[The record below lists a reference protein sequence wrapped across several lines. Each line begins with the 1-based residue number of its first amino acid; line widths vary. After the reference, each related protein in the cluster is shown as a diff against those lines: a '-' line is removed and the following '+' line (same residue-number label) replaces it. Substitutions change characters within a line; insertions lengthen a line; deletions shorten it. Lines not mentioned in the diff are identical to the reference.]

1 MKKIVLL
8 GPPGCGKGTQSELLV
23 EKNSFFQLSTGD
35 LLRNEVLDKNSF
47 LGKKIGELME
57 AGQLVSDDIVI
68 DIIIKKVSELRGK
81 SIIFDGFPRNLNQAK
96 VLDESLKNV
105 LLNLDNAILFEI
117 DYKILESRIEK
128 RIQEADKNQLR
139 KDDNLETLLNRIEVY
154 KESTLP
160 IIDYYEKNKILNRVN
175 GMESVEK
182 INLEILKII
191 S

>member
-35 LLRNEVLDKNSF
+35 LLRNEVLDKNSS
-47 LGKKIGELME
+47 LGKKVSELME

-68 DIIIKKVSELRGK
+68 DIIIRKVSELRGK

-96 VLDESLKNV
+96 VLDEALKNV
-105 LLNLDNAILFEI
+105 SLNLDNAILFEI

-154 KESTLP
+154 KKSTLP

-182 INLEILKII
+182 VNLEILKII